1 MEKWETEYSIFLSY
15 YKEKMFGTLLGRID
29 KTINFALILSG
40 SAVFA
45 DFGSNK
51 LFGALVAGLSA
62 LVYVGEF
69 AKRSSEAF
77 GVAKEYHELI
87 LTRDKHT
94 DESLLQAFCALNK
107 KDSPV
112 WNCLSVAARNRTRL
126 ALYGKEKAGKLGLY
140 TTFEAIMSWLAGDK
154 P

>member
-1 MEKWETEYSIFLSY
+1 MERWEVEYSIFLSH

-29 KTINFALILSG
+29 KTINFTLLLTG

-51 LFGALVAGLSA
+51 LFGALVAALSA

-69 AKRSSEAF
+69 AKKSAEALTL
-77 GVAKEYHELI
+77 AKEYQELMVS
-87 LTRDKHT
+87 REKQT
-94 DESLLQAFCALNK
+94 DDHLMQTFCSLSK
-107 KDSPV
+107 KDTPV

-126 ALYGKEKAGKLGLY
+126 ALYGRDKAGKLDQY
-140 TTFEAIMSWLAGDK
+140 TLFEAIMSWLAGDK